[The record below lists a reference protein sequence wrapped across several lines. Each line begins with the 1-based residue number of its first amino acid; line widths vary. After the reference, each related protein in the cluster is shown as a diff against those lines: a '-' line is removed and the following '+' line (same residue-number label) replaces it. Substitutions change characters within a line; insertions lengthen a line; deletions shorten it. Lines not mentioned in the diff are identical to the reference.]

1 LEIAFLVNSQE
12 SEWVI
17 VNDTYRTLS
26 VPSKEQVF
34 SSDEY
39 FAITPE
45 LFDKG
50 AEGKFQGTIFVLGG
64 CNTMSTTSMAE
75 SLIKRGASA
84 VIGWDD
90 TVSSADNDLILL
102 GLVQNLI
109 VNKTEMDKSIESL
122 MEDLPLEKM
131 SFPSRLKYYS
141 ALNNG

>member
-1 LEIAFLVNSQE
+1 MIRTHGAADENDNDSVTLFTGEKYQTDKYISEQLFGQVKKAAPLLEIAFLVNSQE

-45 LFDKG
+45 LFNI

-84 VIGWDD
+84 VIGSDY
-90 TVSSADNDLILL
+90 TLSSTYNYLI
-102 GLVQNLI
+102 
-109 VNKTEMDKSIESL
+109 
-122 MEDLPLEKM
+122 
-131 SFPSRLKYYS
+131 
-141 ALNNG
+141 